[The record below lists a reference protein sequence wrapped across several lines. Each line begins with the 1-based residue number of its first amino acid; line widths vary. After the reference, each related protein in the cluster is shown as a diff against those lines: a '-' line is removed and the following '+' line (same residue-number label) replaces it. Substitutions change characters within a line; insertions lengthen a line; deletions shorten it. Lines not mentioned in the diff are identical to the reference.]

1 MIVKSEEL
9 MGVDLKVL
17 AAAAVAFARRS
28 LNITPIWNEEL
39 VIISGGMKFE
49 DIKEVFEQIVKISK
63 GKERKTVSK
72 KEKNSKEMGS
82 AKQDSPAKQAVKSKK
97 PDEIEKIRKEDSKEK
112 KKEDNKGKGLV
123 KVKEP

>member
-49 DIKEVFEQIVKISK
+49 DIKEVFE
-63 GKERKTVSK
+63 
-72 KEKNSKEMGS
+72 
-82 AKQDSPAKQAVKSKK
+82 
-97 PDEIEKIRKEDSKEK
+97 
-112 KKEDNKGKGLV
+112 
-123 KVKEP
+123 